1 VSFDCFVIVQLIR
14 LMFECSQYILTLSS
28 VVRIVDGPNL
38 KLYIAVK
45 MCGMNWG
52 KIIGIVVFTFVGLSF
67 SYGQTSLLGSEY
79 MEFHESFFT
88 GLKEKGIGNYKKALH
103 SFEKAHQID
112 EKDLG
117 TLFEL
122 SKVQA
127 LLLAF
132 DEAEYFAQLF
142 LKNQP
147 ENEWVLAHL
156 SSVYTKQYKYDDA
169 IRIQK
174 KILEISP
181 MQVDPL
187 IILYMKNKEKDLALK
202 LIEKAEKNAYATL
215 KTVSLKKYLLRSLL
229 PAKKKK
235 TIVIDEDLKGLREL
249 VKQDGVYKNYLNL
262 VKYEEK
268 LQLYEQLL
276 KDASSALELYPVQA
290 QLYLSKGI
298 ALNKLEKFN
307 LAVETLMIGVDFV
320 IENPKMESKFYNQ
333 LALSYEK
340 LNQTSQAKKFAQKSL
355 KLKKKE

>member
-1 VSFDCFVIVQLIR
+1 
-14 LMFECSQYILTLSS
+14 MW
-28 VVRIVDGPNL
+28 
-38 KLYIAVK
+38 
-45 MCGMNWG
+45 GMKWG
-52 KIIGIVVFTFVGLSF
+52 KIIGIVVFMFIGMSF
-67 SYGQTSLLGSEY
+67 SYGQTSLLGPEY
-79 MEFHESFFT
+79 IEFHESFFT

-112 EKDLG
+112 ENDLG

-122 SKVQA
+122 SKVHA

-132 DEAEYFAQLF
+132 DEAEHFALLF

-156 SSVYTKQYKYDDA
+156 SSVYTKQYRYEDA
-169 IRIQK
+169 IKTQK

-181 MQVDPL
+181 VQVDPL
-187 IILYMKNKEKDLALK
+187 IILYIKNKENDLALK

-229 PAKKKK
+229 PAKKIKEK
-235 TIVIDEDLKGLREL
+235 INVSDNDLKGLREL
-249 VKQDGVYKNYLNL
+249 VKQDGVYKNHLNL

-268 LQLYEQLL
+268 LQLYKQLL
-276 KDASSALELYPVQA
+276 EDASSALELYPVQA

-320 IENPKMESKFYNQ
+320 IENPKMESKFYDQ
-333 LALSYEK
+333 LAVGYGK
-340 LNQTSQAKKFAQKSL
+340 LNQTSQAKKFAEKSL
-355 KLKKKE
+355 KLKKKG

>member
-1 VSFDCFVIVQLIR
+1 
-14 LMFECSQYILTLSS
+14 
-28 VVRIVDGPNL
+28 
-38 KLYIAVK
+38 
-45 MCGMNWG
+45 MNWN
-52 KIIGIVVFTFVGLSF
+52 KIIGSVVFTLIGLSF
-67 SYGQTSLLGSEY
+67 SYGQTTLSDLDY
-79 MEFHESFFT
+79 TEFHESFFT
-88 GLKEKGIGNYKKALH
+88 GLKEKGIGNYKKALY

-112 EKDLG
+112 KKDAG

-132 DEAEYFAQLF
+132 DEAEHFAQLF
-142 LKNQP
+142 LDNQP
-147 ENEWVLAHL
+147 ENVWVLGHL
-156 SSVYTKQYKYDDA
+156 ASVYTKQYRYDDA
-169 IRIQK
+169 IKIRK

-187 IILYMKNKEKDLALK
+187 IILYMKNKEKKLALE
-202 LIEKAEKNAYATL
+202 LIEKAENNAYATL
-215 KTVSLKKYLLRSLL
+215 KTVSLKRYLLRSLL
-229 PAKKKK
+229 PAKEMKEKINVRDK
-235 TIVIDEDLKGLREL
+235 DLKGLREL

-268 LQLYEQLL
+268 LQLYKQLL

-320 IENPKMESKFYNQ
+320 IENPKMESKFYDQ
-333 LALSYEK
+333 LAVGYGK
-340 LNQTSQAKKFAQKSL
+340 LNQSSQAKKFAQKSL
-355 KLKKKE
+355 KLKKKG